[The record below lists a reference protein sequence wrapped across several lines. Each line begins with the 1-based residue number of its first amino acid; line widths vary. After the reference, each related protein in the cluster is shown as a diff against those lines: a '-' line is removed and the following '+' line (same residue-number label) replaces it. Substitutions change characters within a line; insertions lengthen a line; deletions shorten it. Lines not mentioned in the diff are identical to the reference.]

1 VSFTP
6 KPWTF
11 AGMSESGLPCVEFG
25 DKYGDTWHIE
35 LLDVSRD
42 DAHLITAAP
51 DMYDVLNDC
60 VGLLKL
66 AGQQD
71 LASRAE
77 AALAKA
83 RNGNAL

>member
-1 VSFTP
+1 
-6 KPWTF
+6 
-11 AGMSESGLPCVEFG
+11 MSESGLPCVEFG
-25 DKYGDTWHIE
+25 DKYADTWHLE

-42 DAHLITAAP
+42 DAHLIAAAP

-66 AGQQD
+66 LGHQD
-71 LASRAE
+71 LAQSAE

-83 RNGNAL
+83 RNRA

>member
-1 VSFTP
+1 
-6 KPWTF
+6 
-11 AGMSESGLPCVEFG
+11 MSESGLPCVEFG

-42 DAHLITAAP
+42 DAHLIAAAP

-66 AGQQD
+66 AGHKE
-71 LASRAE
+71 LAQSAE

-83 RNGNAL
+83 RNNRELQG